1 MNKEHIQEEVI
12 KSLHEL
18 FEIEL
23 EELTPT
29 KRLYE
34 DLHLDSIDAVDLI
47 VKLQDL
53 TDIKVNPDQFK
64 TIRTIEDIVD
74 VVFDLLHSE
83 TQ

>member
-1 MNKEHIQEEVI
+1 MEREFIQKEVV
-12 KSLHEL
+12 KALHEL

-23 EELTPT
+23 EELTPE

-34 DLHLDSIDAVDLI
+34 DLDLDSIDAVDLI

-64 TIRTIEDIVD
+64 TIRTVADIVE
-74 VVFDLLHSE
+74 VVYGILHQE